1 MYACGAKRGAW
12 QAASVMHCNRRSHSR
27 PGRRTAAVLS
37 RSGQDFGEGS
47 ELVAARSLSDVL
59 RLGTAALRSDG
70 GFAVLRGIAILCLI
84 FFLALAVFLAIRPGP
99 ASRVSGAG
107 RGKWAT
113 QKQQKFARG
122 FDATREAPKTN
133 PLAGTPEGFFVGK
146 GSQRAYVQFAT
157 PDPVLR
163 SFAQSVMEGGADSN
177 AKGKELFLKICAACH
192 QRDGEGK
199 EGVAPPLDGS
209 EWALT
214 PGGRRLVRIAL
225 NGLEGRVRVQDKEWN
240 ISMPPWRE
248 NLDDNQLALVLTY
261 IRTQLGSN
269 RAGAI
274 TAETVAAVR
283 QETAATPESSDGLLR
298 ISD

>member
-1 MYACGAKRGAW
+1 MR
-12 QAASVMHCNRRSHSR
+12 V
-27 PGRRTAAVLS
+27 
-37 RSGQDFGEGS
+37 
-47 ELVAARSLSDVL
+47 
-59 RLGTAALRSDG
+59 
-70 GFAVLRGIAILCLI
+70 IAILCLI
-84 FFLALAVFLAIRPGP
+84 FLLALAVFLVVRPGP
-99 ASRVSGAG
+99 ASRVAGNAG
-107 RGKWAT
+107 REKWGR

-122 FDATREAPKTN
+122 LEASRETPKTN
-133 PLAGTPEGFFVGK
+133 APAGPPEGFYVGN
-146 GSQRAYVQFAT
+146 GNQRAYVQFAT

-177 AKGKELFLKICAACH
+177 AKGKVLFLRICAACH

-240 ISMPPWRE
+240 IPMPPWRE

-274 TAETVAAVR
+274 TPESVAAAR
-283 QETAATPESSDGLLR
+283 KETPATPESSDGLLR